1 MPRVVLN
8 VAIVVLLIVF
18 LEKELKLR
26 PVLGLVAASFF
37 ILAPP
42 GTSTYFLEASGVNIE
57 PFLVV
62 LLLWYTRHRPLP
74 FGMILAIGFLH
85 REFVAYGW
93 VRCC

>member
-1 MPRVVLN
+1 M
-8 VAIVVLLIVF
+8 
-18 LEKELKLR
+18 
-26 PVLGLVAASFF
+26 
-37 ILAPP
+37 
-42 GTSTYFLEASGVNIE
+42 NIE

>member
-1 MPRVVLN
+1 M
-8 VAIVVLLIVF
+8 
-18 LEKELKLR
+18 
-26 PVLGLVAASFF
+26 
-37 ILAPP
+37 
-42 GTSTYFLEASGVNIE
+42 NIE

-62 LLLWYTRHRPLP
+62 LLLWYTRHRPLS